1 VSKPPNPPKLRVHRK
16 LRKAPRKPP
25 EPLIDPRTPTMPAP
39 HTRIEGGTPR
49 PGVYRVE
56 VAKVEVKDG
65 RIVQTLRRVRSP
77 VDPALSW
84 HRQRNL
90 WNAEGFCPRAACG
103 EGRGGPRPH
112 NHRRHPESGLDYCD
126 RCADRIEAANTD
138 LGLLLPRTTPTEE
151 TDDGR

>member
-1 VSKPPNPPKLRVHRK
+1 MSKAHNPPKLRVHRK

-25 EPLIDPRTPTMPAP
+25 EPLIDPSGPTMPAP

-49 PGVYRVE
+49 PGVHRVE

-84 HRQRNL
+84 QRQRL
-90 WNAEGFCPRAACG
+90 DWNAEGFCPRAACG
-103 EGRGGPRPH
+103 EPGRPRLH

-126 RCADRIEAANTD
+126 RCADRIEAANAD
-138 LGLLLPRTTPTEE
+138 LGLKLPRTEE